1 MIREACVAE
10 GGVEVDTQG
19 DAFFFAFPTAPGA
32 IAAAEAMTTALAQ
45 GSIQVRIG
53 LHTGTPLLTNE
64 GYIGGDV
71 HRAARIAAAGH
82 GGQVLVSSTT
92 APLAELELHD
102 LGEHRF
108 KDLSAPERVYQL
120 GRRDFPPLKSLYR
133 SNLPVPLTTFLGR
146 EQEMAVV
153 TELLR
158 REGVRLVTLT
168 GPGGTGKTRLALQ
181 ATAEVSELFPDG
193 LFWVPLSPL
202 RDPALV
208 LLTAAAAME
217 IKEQAGESALES
229 LGAALAGR
237 QVVLLL
243 DNAEHLLPALA
254 TDVTS
259 LLAAAPTVKLV
270 VTSRERLR
278 VEGEHVYPVP
288 TLAEADGVRL
298 FLDRARALNPSF
310 STTGEMQELCERL
323 DHLPLALELAAA
335 RTGLLSAEQLL
346 ERLGGRLDVLRGARD
361 VDPRQQ
367 TLRATIEWSYDLL
380 SAQEREVFARMSV
393 FAGGCTLEAAESVC
407 DTDVDVLQAL
417 LDKSLVRRRE
427 TEREPRLWML
437 ETIRDFAAERLAA
450 SGGADDLARRH
461 LEYYLALA
469 QEVAEQSED
478 ADHDRDRLD
487 HERDNLR
494 IALDMALATDPDMAL
509 ELAGRLREF
518 WAGRGLHE
526 GREKLAAALAAAPDA
541 PAAVRARGLRASATI
556 AMKQADLEAADR
568 FAHEALA
575 LHRELHDPRGAG
587 SDLNLLGI
595 LAWYR
600 GDLTEASRL
609 LEEAVEEHRE
619 SGSESGRA
627 IALANLASVAQARGE
642 HHRAIELTR
651 ENLAIA
657 RGRSD
662 TFAVV
667 LALNSLGLALEATGE
682 TEDARQAFE
691 ENISLTRAHDMV
703 WELAYTLAG
712 LGHLEQAARPRD
724 ALAHYRESI
733 SLMREMGDQRGLAY
747 CLEGLAA
754 LTVLEGGAT
763 RASTLLG
770 AATAI
775 RERTSAVLTADEQ
788 AEVETTISQ
797 AGEALS
803 VNAFGAAWSAGSGM
817 SVDQAVEFA
826 LSVTTGARD

>member
-1 MIREACVAE
+1 
-10 GGVEVDTQG
+10 
-19 DAFFFAFPTAPGA
+19 
-32 IAAAEAMTTALAQ
+32 
-45 GSIQVRIG
+45 
-53 LHTGTPLLTNE
+53 
-64 GYIGGDV
+64 
-71 HRAARIAAAGH
+71 
-82 GGQVLVSSTT
+82 
-92 APLAELELHD
+92 
-102 LGEHRF
+102 
-108 KDLSAPERVYQL
+108 
-120 GRRDFPPLKSLYR
+120 
-133 SNLPVPLTTFLGR
+133 
-146 EQEMAVV
+146 
-153 TELLR
+153 
-158 REGVRLVTLT
+158 
-168 GPGGTGKTRLALQ
+168 
-181 ATAEVSELFPDG
+181 
-193 LFWVPLSPL
+193 
-202 RDPALV
+202 
-208 LLTAAAAME
+208 
-217 IKEQAGESALES
+217 
-229 LGAALAGR
+229 
-237 QVVLLL
+237 
-243 DNAEHLLPALA
+243 
-254 TDVTS
+254 
-259 LLAAAPTVKLV
+259 
-270 VTSRERLR
+270 
-278 VEGEHVYPVP
+278 
-288 TLAEADGVRL
+288 
-298 FLDRARALNPSF
+298 
-310 STTGEMQELCERL
+310 
-323 DHLPLALELAAA
+323 
-335 RTGLLSAEQLL
+335 
-346 ERLGGRLDVLRGARD
+346 
-361 VDPRQQ
+361 
-367 TLRATIEWSYDLL
+367 
-380 SAQEREVFARMSV
+380 MSV

-541 PAAVRARGLRASATI
+541 PAPVRARGLRASATI

-587 SDLNLLGI
+587 NDLNLLGI

-609 LEEAVEEHRE
+609 LEEALEEHRE

-754 LTVLEGGAT
+754 LAVLEGGAT

-803 VNAFGAAWSAGSGM
+803 VDAFGAAWSAGSGM
-817 SVDQAVEFA
+817 TSIKRSSSRSV
-826 LSVTTGARD
+826 